1 MLDYSAK
8 AALEI
13 LSGKTSMDGIRNNNE
28 LNEGINGVRVKL
40 LADTDNDGQIDDVV
54 QTTVTQ
60 TNSNTNLD
68 GFYLFQRI
76 NARG

>member
-1 MLDYSAK
+1 M
-8 AALEI
+8 
-13 LSGKTSMDGIRNNNE
+13 
-28 LNEGINGVRVKL
+28 

-68 GFYLFQRI
+68 GFYLFRGLTPGVEYKVMFNNPNPEQFHVHSAIR
-76 NARG
+76 ARTGKLTCPEYF